1 MYLAVDKDAPADF
14 AGTFDTAE
22 EAQRIGRRMFGA
34 SARVL
39 GVTET
44 GQDGDRFDHF
54 VAMLHPHIGLQ
65 VYGPFDG
72 SGADRF
78 IASRNRESGYFWS
91 FRPQPAPKLLQETE
105 KVRERLIGRLV
116 EEAEYRYDMDLENLL
131 KAGFMGFKSM
141 TDGQLL
147 TNYRSKG
154 LAKLNRD
161 YLDDAMTATAMPIVL
176 GSTNSGAVDLTEWAD
191 EAEVGEINRLIDD
204 DFHTTLRDLYLDG
217 GTECIVQPA
226 TLLARLALK
235 RPAVHQELRP

>member
-14 AGTFDTAE
+14 AGTFNTAE
-22 EAQRIGRRMFGA
+22 EAQRIGRRMFGS

-39 GVTET
+39 GVMET
-44 GQDGDRFDHF
+44 GQDGDHF

-72 SGADRF
+72 SGAGRF
-78 IASRNRESGYFWS
+78 IGSRNRESGYFWS

-105 KVRERLIGRLV
+105 RVRERLIDRLA
-116 EEAEYRYDMDLENLL
+116 EDAEYRYDPDLENLL
-131 KAGFMGFKSM
+131 KAGFTGFKSM
-141 TDGQLL
+141 TDSQLL
-147 TNYRSKG
+147 SNYRSKG

-176 GSTNSGAVDLTEWAD
+176 GSTSSGAVDLTEWVD

-204 DFHTTLRDLYLDG
+204 DFHTTLRDLHLNG

-226 TLLARLALK
+226 TLLTRLALK